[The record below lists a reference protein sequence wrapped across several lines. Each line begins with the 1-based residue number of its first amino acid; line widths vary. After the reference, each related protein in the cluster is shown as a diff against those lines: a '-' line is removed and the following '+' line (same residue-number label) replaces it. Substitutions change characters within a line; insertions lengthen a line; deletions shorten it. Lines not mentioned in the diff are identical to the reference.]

1 MPNVIT
7 SKPKKRCLSSS
18 SVCGGDTCW
27 FGEFGV
33 IGLIV
38 LLYYVNS
45 NNIMYNNMQSGML
58 QKLENNLF

>member
-18 SVCGGDTCW
+18 SVCVGGGGGDTCW

-33 IGLIV
+33 IGSDFDPRNYLSMHKTLLNNALIH
-38 LLYYVNS
+38 
-45 NNIMYNNMQSGML
+45 II
-58 QKLENNLF
+58 